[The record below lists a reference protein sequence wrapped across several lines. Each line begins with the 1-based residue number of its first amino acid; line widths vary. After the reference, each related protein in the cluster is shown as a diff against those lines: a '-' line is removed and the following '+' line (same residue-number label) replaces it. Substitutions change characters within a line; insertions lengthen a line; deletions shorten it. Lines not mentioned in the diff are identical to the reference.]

1 MQRVRSRDGQNQ
13 EDEMA
18 KAKLILNPQANH
30 GRAYE
35 TAGDL
40 RHLADDL
47 GGAEWVGTD
56 FPGHAVQLARE
67 AALAGYDPIVS
78 VGGDG
83 TVHEVVNGLMS
94 VEAAHRPRLGVIPL
108 GSGNDFVSGAGLEAR
123 PLVALQR
130 ILTTADL
137 RPIDIGWIRDESG
150 RTEYWDNTVGIGF
163 DAAVNLQ
170 SRRITRIHG
179 FLMYLLAVIKVIIQ
193 NYDAPHMEVELNG
206 AKFSDDL
213 LMFTAGNGPREGGGF
228 ITTPEAKLDDG
239 ELDYAYI
246 RRVSRLMM
254 IRLIPEVMNGRH
266 GRFKP
271 VKLGRMKSVRL
282 CADRALPIHTDGEMF
297 ASYEANVRCVE
308 LGVEPLAL
316 RLVV

>member
-1 MQRVRSRDGQNQ
+1 MT
-13 EDEMA
+13 

-40 RHLADDL
+40 RHLADDI

-67 AALAGYDPIVS
+67 AALAGFDPVVS

-83 TVHEVVNGLMS
+83 TLHEVVNGLML
-94 VEAAHRPRLGVIPL
+94 VDALRRPRLGVVPL

-123 PLVALQR
+123 PLAALQG
-130 ILTTADL
+130 ILTAT
-137 RPIDIGWIRDESG
+137 RERRIDAGFIRDESG

-179 FLMYLLAVIKVIIQ
+179 FMMYLLAVIKVIIE
-193 NYDAPHMEVELNG
+193 NYDAPHMEIELNG
-206 AKFSDDL
+206 ESFTKEL
-213 LMFTAGNGPREGGGF
+213 LMFTAGNGTREGGGF
-228 ITTPEAKLDDG
+228 ITTPDARLDDG
-239 ELDYAYI
+239 QLDYTYI
-246 RRVSRLMM
+246 SRVSRLMM

-266 GRFKP
+266 GRFKA
-271 VKLGRMKSVRL
+271 VRLGRMTNAKV

-297 ASYEANVRCVE
+297 ASYEANVRCVDI
-308 LGVEPLAL
+308 GIVPAAL
-316 RLVV
+316 RLIG

>member
-1 MQRVRSRDGQNQ
+1 MT
-13 EDEMA
+13 

-40 RHLADDL
+40 RHLADDI

-67 AALAGYDPIVS
+67 AALAGFDPVVS

-83 TVHEVVNGLMS
+83 TLHEVVNGLML
-94 VEAAHRPRLGVIPL
+94 VDAARRPRLGVVPI

-123 PLVALQR
+123 PLAALQG
-130 ILTTADL
+130 ILTAT
-137 RPIDIGWIRDESG
+137 RERRIDAGFIRDESG

-179 FLMYLLAVIKVIIQ
+179 FMMYLFAVIKVIIE
-193 NYDAPHMEVELNG
+193 NYDAPRMEIELNG
-206 AKFSDDL
+206 ESFTKEL
-213 LMFTAGNGPREGGGF
+213 LMFTAGNGTREGGGF
-228 ITTPEAKLDDG
+228 ITTPDAKLDDG
-239 ELDYAYI
+239 QLDYAYI
-246 RRVSRLMM
+246 SRVSRLMM

-266 GRFKP
+266 GRFKS
-271 VKLGRMKSVRL
+271 VRLGRMTGVKV

-308 LGVEPLAL
+308 IGIVPAAL
-316 RLVV
+316 RLIG

>member
-1 MQRVRSRDGQNQ
+1 MT
-13 EDEMA
+13 

-40 RHLADDL
+40 RHLADDI

-67 AALAGYDPIVS
+67 AALAGFDPVVS

-83 TVHEVVNGLMS
+83 TLHEVVNGLML
-94 VEAAHRPRLGVIPL
+94 VDAARRPRLGVVPL
-108 GSGNDFVSGAGLEAR
+108 GSGNDFVSGARLEAR
-123 PLVALQR
+123 PLAALQG
-130 ILTTADL
+130 ILTATDE
-137 RPIDIGWIRDESG
+137 RRIDAGFIRDESG

-179 FLMYLLAVIKVIIQ
+179 FMMYLLAVIKVIIE
-193 NYDAPHMEVELNG
+193 NYDAPRMDIELNG
-206 AKFSDDL
+206 ESFTKEL
-213 LMFTAGNGPREGGGF
+213 LMFTAGNGTREGGGF
-228 ITTPEAKLDDG
+228 ITTPDAKLDDG
-239 ELDYAYI
+239 QLDYAYI
-246 RRVSRLMM
+246 SRVSRLMM

-266 GRFKP
+266 GRFKS
-271 VKLGRMKSVRL
+271 VRLGRMTSVKVR
-282 CADRALPIHTDGEMF
+282 ADRSLPIHTDGEMF

-308 LGVEPLAL
+308 IGIVPGAL
-316 RLVV
+316 RLIG

>member
-1 MQRVRSRDGQNQ
+1 MT
-13 EDEMA
+13 

-40 RHLADDL
+40 RHLGDDL
-47 GGAEWVGTD
+47 GGAEWVGTEY
-56 FPGHAVQLARE
+56 PGHAVQLARD
-67 AALAGYDPIVS
+67 AALAGYDPVVS

-83 TVHEVVNGLMS
+83 TVHEVVNGLML
-94 VEAAHRPRLGVIPL
+94 VEAARRPRLGIIPL

-130 ILTTADL
+130 ILVAAGD
-137 RPIDIGWIRDESG
+137 RRIDVGWIRDESG

-193 NYDAPHMEVELNG
+193 NYDAPRMEVELNG
-206 AKFSDDL
+206 SSFTEEL

-228 ITTPEAKLDDG
+228 ITTPDAKLDDG
-239 ELDYAYI
+239 QLDYAYI
-246 RRVSRLMM
+246 HRISRLMM
-254 IRLIPEVMNGRH
+254 IRLIPEVMNGTH

-271 VKLGRMKSVRL
+271 VRLGRMTRVRI
-282 CADRALPIHTDGEMF
+282 CADRPLPIHTDGEMF

-308 LGVEPLAL
+308 IGIEPSAL
-316 RLVV
+316 RLVG